1 MLLCETAMSS
11 DGGRV
16 RLCVRDHNLCE
27 PVTMKFEAA
36 VAATKETLRRQPPAI
51 VAEIDLVNAV
61 SITGFNAIGCNET

>member
-1 MLLCETAMSS
+1 
-11 DGGRV
+11 
-16 RLCVRDHNLCE
+16 
-27 PVTMKFEAA
+27 MKFEAA